1 VYTVYTRSVRES
13 ILLANLSCRW
23 GLGLDWGLG
32 MSYDLASEQ
41 DLHPCLLYSY
51 VYLYAQ
57 LNMGHYD
64 YNCLCLEMES
74 CVSPLGVPQA
84 EPTVCDAG

>member
-1 VYTVYTRSVRES
+1 MYTVYMHAVYKS

-23 GLGLDWGLG
+23 GLELDWGLG
-32 MSYDLASEQ
+32 MSYDLASAQ
-41 DLHPCLLYSY
+41 DLHPFGSYSY

-74 CVSPLGVPQA
+74 CVSPLGVPAA
-84 EPTVCDAG
+84 EPTLCDAG